1 MHEAAP
7 DKLSLIA
14 GRGDYP
20 RLLMEAARQRGVSHI
35 HLVAF
40 KGETHRR
47 LAHRA
52 DAVDWINLGQVGTML
67 DALRAAGTRHAIMAG
82 QIRPTNIFRF
92 RPDAWA
98 RQTFMALKVKNPHT
112 IFGLLIDEINK
123 LGIDVLPASTFMEA
137 YMPAAGP
144 LTQRSPTEREQAD
157 IELGI
162 RIAGTT
168 AGLEIGQTLVIKE
181 GVIVAVEAMEGTDRT
196 IRRAGRF
203 GGAGTVV
210 IKIAKQGQDMR
221 FDIPV
226 IGPRTLTVMKK
237 SRVSCLAFRAGKAI
251 LLEKERIV
259 EQANRMGL
267 CMVGVDIED

>member
-1 MHEAAP
+1 MHETVP
-7 DKLSLIA
+7 QRLSLIA

-20 RLLMEAARQRGVSHI
+20 RLLMEAARQRGVAHI

-47 LAHRA
+47 LADRA

-82 QIRPTNIFRF
+82 QIRPTNIFRV

-112 IFGLLIDEINK
+112 LFGMVIEEISK
-123 LGIDVLPASTFMEA
+123 LGIEVLPASTFMEA

-144 LTQRSPTEREQAD
+144 LTQRIPTEREQSD

-162 RIAGTT
+162 QIARTT

-196 IRRAGRF
+196 IRRAGKF
-203 GGAGTVV
+203 GGAGAVV

-237 SRVSCLAFRAGKAI
+237 SRVSCLVFRAGKAI

-267 CMVGVDIED
+267 CMMGVEIEE